1 MRRVRSGHFCVA
13 DKSQLLFPVVAAAV
27 AALGL
32 PFMEVN
38 AIAAAVAVAAVARQL
53 SVWAT
58 RTRWCLSSSSKCC
71 QSVTNACE
79 LVHLV
84 VVTYEERRRERERVF
99 SVAL

>member
-1 MRRVRSGHFCVA
+1 
-13 DKSQLLFPVVAAAV
+13 
-27 AALGL
+27 
-32 PFMEVN
+32 MEVN
-38 AIAAAVAVAAVARQL
+38 AIAAVAVAVAAVARQL

-84 VVTYEERRRERERVF
+84 VVTYEERRRERERERVF